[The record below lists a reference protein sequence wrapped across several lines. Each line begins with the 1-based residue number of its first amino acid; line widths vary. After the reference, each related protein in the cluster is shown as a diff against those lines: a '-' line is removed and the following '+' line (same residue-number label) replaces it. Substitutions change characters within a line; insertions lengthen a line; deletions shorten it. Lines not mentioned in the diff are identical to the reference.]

1 MKNMNEDHTRRILNI
16 IREGKDTESSKLI
29 TEQEEE
35 MLAPTDEMMPDDFE
49 TAEVEVED
57 ESAGED
63 RDLDEGEL
71 REEEDKFRQTVHNRV
86 KFNKFKLYPASQNV
100 EWGGEFTDSR
110 MEWNYSLDDSRG
122 VYMTSELLQLDDDTL
137 DVIKKLVGYYK
148 AWSDDWATRIAE
160 EYNNKIRDDENVEDD
175 GETAKDEYEGL
186 FEPGDDLPEIDALA

>member
-16 IREGKDTESSKLI
+16 IREGKDTEASKLI

-35 MLAPTDEMMPDDFE
+35 MLAPTDEMIPDDFE

-63 RDLDEGEL
+63 RDLDMDEL
-71 REEEDKFRQTVHNRV
+71 KEEEDKFRQTVHNRV

>member
-1 MKNMNEDHTRRILNI
+1 MR
-16 IREGKDTESSKLI
+16 G
-29 TEQEEE
+29 E
-35 MLAPTDEMMPDDFE
+35 MSPDEMMPDDLE

-137 DVIKKLVGYYK
+137 EVIKKLVGYYK

-160 EYNNKIRDDENVEDD
+160 EYNNKIRDNEDSEDD
-175 GETAKDEYEGL
+175 GETDKDEYCL
-186 FEPGDDLPEIDALA
+186 LYTSDAADE

>member
-16 IREGKDTESSKLI
+16 IREGKDTEASKLI
-29 TEQEEE
+29 TEQEET
-35 MLAPTDEMMPDDFE
+35 LAPTDEMMPDDFE

-57 ESAGED
+57 EAAGED
-63 RDLDEGEL
+63 RDLDESEL

-86 KFNKFKLYPASQNV
+86 KFNNFKLYPASQNV

-122 VYMTSELLQLDDDTL
+122 VYITSELLQLDDDTL

-160 EYNNKIRDDENVEDD
+160 EYNNKIRDNEDSEDD
-175 GETAKDEYEGL
+175 GETDKDEYEGL

>member
-1 MKNMNEDHTRRILNI
+1 MKHMNEDHTRRILNI
-16 IREGKDTESSKLI
+16 IREGKDTEASKLI

-63 RDLDEGEL
+63 RDLDTDEL
-71 REEEDKFRQTVHNRV
+71 KEEEDKFRQTVHNRV

-122 VYMTSELLQLDDDTL
+122 VYITSELLQLDDDTL

-160 EYNNKIRDDENVEDD
+160 EYNNKIRDNEDSEDD
-175 GETAKDEYEGL
+175 GETDKDEYEGL
-186 FEPGDDLPEIDALA
+186 FEPGDDLPELDALA

>member
-16 IREGKDTESSKLI
+16 IREGKDTEASKLI
-29 TEQEEE
+29 TEQEET
-35 MLAPTDEMMPDDFE
+35 LAPTDEMMPDDFE

-57 ESAGED
+57 EAAGED

-86 KFNKFKLYPASQNV
+86 KFNNFKLYPASQNV

-122 VYMTSELLQLDDDTL
+122 VYITSELLQLDDDTL

>member
-16 IREGKDTESSKLI
+16 IREGKDTEASKLI
-29 TEQEEE
+29 TEQEE

-63 RDLDEGEL
+63 RDLDTDEL
-71 REEEDKFRQTVHNRV
+71 KEEEDKFRQTVHNRV

-137 DVIKKLVGYYK
+137 EVIKKLVGYYK

-160 EYNNKIRDDENVEDD
+160 EYNNKIRDNEDSEDD
-175 GETAKDEYEGL
+175 GETDKDEYEGL

>member
-16 IREGKDTESSKLI
+16 IREGKDTEASKLI

-86 KFNKFKLYPASQNV
+86 KFNNFKLYPASQNV

-122 VYMTSELLQLDDDTL
+122 VYITSELLQLDDDTL

>member
-16 IREGKDTESSKLI
+16 IREGKDTEASKLI
-29 TEQEEE
+29 TEQEE

-57 ESAGED
+57 EAAGED
-63 RDLDEGEL
+63 RDLDESEL

-122 VYMTSELLQLDDDTL
+122 VYITSELLQLDDDTL

-160 EYNNKIRDDENVEDD
+160 EYNNKIRDNENVEDD

-186 FEPGDDLPEIDALA
+186 FEPGDDLPDEMPFA

>member
-16 IREGKDTESSKLI
+16 IREGKDTEASKLI
-29 TEQEEE
+29 TQQEEE

-63 RDLDEGEL
+63 RDLDTDEL
-71 REEEDKFRQTVHNRV
+71 KEEEDKFRQTVHNRV

-122 VYMTSELLQLDDDTL
+122 VYITSELLQLDDDTL

-160 EYNNKIRDDENVEDD
+160 EYNNKVRDEENTEDD
-175 GETAKDEYEGL
+175 GETAKDELGG
-186 FEPGDDLPEIDALA
+186 FELGDDLPDEEPFV

>member
-1 MKNMNEDHTRRILNI
+1 MKHMNEDHTRRILNI
-16 IREGKDTESSKLI
+16 IREGKDTEASKLI

-63 RDLDEGEL
+63 RDLDTDEL
-71 REEEDKFRQTVHNRV
+71 KEEEDKFRQTVHNRV

-160 EYNNKIRDDENVEDD
+160 EYNNKIRDNEDSEDD
-175 GETAKDEYEGL
+175 GETDKDEYEGL

>member
-1 MKNMNEDHTRRILNI
+1 MNEDHTRRILNI

-63 RDLDEGEL
+63 RDLDESEL

-122 VYMTSELLQLDDDTL
+122 VYITSELLQLDDDTL

-160 EYNNKIRDDENVEDD
+160 EYNNKIRDEENTEDD

>member
-1 MKNMNEDHTRRILNI
+1 MNEDHTRRILNI
-16 IREGKDTESSKLI
+16 IREGKDTEASKLI
-29 TEQEEE
+29 TEQEE

-49 TAEVEVED
+49 TAEVEVDD

-137 DVIKKLVGYYK
+137 EVIKKLVGYYK

-160 EYNNKIRDDENVEDD
+160 EYNNKIRDNEDTEDD
-175 GETAKDEYEGL
+175 GETDKDEYEGL

>member
-1 MKNMNEDHTRRILNI
+1 MKHMNEDHTRRILNI
-16 IREGKDTESSKLI
+16 IREGKDTEASKLI

-160 EYNNKIRDDENVEDD
+160 EYNNKIRDEENTEDD

>member
-16 IREGKDTESSKLI
+16 IREGKDTEASKLI

-63 RDLDEGEL
+63 RDLDTDEL
-71 REEEDKFRQTVHNRV
+71 KEEEDKFRQTVHNRV

-122 VYMTSELLQLDDDTL
+122 VYITSELLQLDDDTL

-160 EYNNKIRDDENVEDD
+160 EYNNKIRDNENTEDD

>member
-16 IREGKDTESSKLI
+16 IREGKDTEASKLI
-29 TEQEEE
+29 TEQEET
-35 MLAPTDEMMPDDFE
+35 LAPTDEMMPDDFE

-160 EYNNKIRDDENVEDD
+160 EYNNKIRDNENVEDD

>member
-1 MKNMNEDHTRRILNI
+1 MKHMNEDHTRRILNI

-63 RDLDEGEL
+63 RDLDTDEL
-71 REEEDKFRQTVHNRV
+71 KEEEDKFRQTVHNRV

-160 EYNNKIRDDENVEDD
+160 EYNNKVRDEENKEDD
-175 GETAKDEYEGL
+175 GETAKDELGG
-186 FEPGDDLPEIDALA
+186 FELGDDLPDEEPFV

>member
-16 IREGKDTESSKLI
+16 IREGKDTEASKLI

-63 RDLDEGEL
+63 RDLDMDEL
-71 REEEDKFRQTVHNRV
+71 KEEEDKFRQTVHNRV

-122 VYMTSELLQLDDDTL
+122 VYITSELLQLDDDTL

-160 EYNNKIRDDENVEDD
+160 EYNNKIRDNEDSEDD
-175 GETAKDEYEGL
+175 GETAKDGIEG

>member
-1 MKNMNEDHTRRILNI
+1 MKHMNEDHTRRILNI
-16 IREGKDTESSKLI
+16 IREGKDTEASKLI

-63 RDLDEGEL
+63 RDLDTDEL
-71 REEEDKFRQTVHNRV
+71 KEEEDKFRQTVHNRV

-160 EYNNKIRDDENVEDD
+160 EYNNKIRDNEDSEDD
-175 GETAKDEYEGL
+175 GETDKDEYEG
-186 FEPGDDLPEIDALA
+186 FEPGDDLPELDALA

>member
-16 IREGKDTESSKLI
+16 IREGKDTEASKLI
-29 TEQEEE
+29 TEQEE

-63 RDLDEGEL
+63 RDLDTDEL
-71 REEEDKFRQTVHNRV
+71 KEEEDKFRQTVHNRV

-160 EYNNKIRDDENVEDD
+160 EYNNKIRDNEDTEDD
-175 GETAKDEYEGL
+175 GETDKDEYEGL

>member
-1 MKNMNEDHTRRILNI
+1 MKHMNEDHTRRILNI
-16 IREGKDTESSKLI
+16 IREGKDTEASKLI

-57 ESAGED
+57 EAAGED
-63 RDLDEGEL
+63 RDLDESEL

-160 EYNNKIRDDENVEDD
+160 EYNNKIRDNENAEDD

>member
-1 MKNMNEDHTRRILNI
+1 MKHMNEDHTRRILNI
-16 IREGKDTESSKLI
+16 IREGKDTEASKLI

-57 ESAGED
+57 EAAGED
-63 RDLDEGEL
+63 RDLDTDEL
-71 REEEDKFRQTVHNRV
+71 KEEEDKFRQTVHNRV

-160 EYNNKIRDDENVEDD
+160 EYNNKIRDNENAEDD

>member
-1 MKNMNEDHTRRILNI
+1 MKHMNEDHTRRILNI
-16 IREGKDTESSKLI
+16 IREGKDTEASKLI

-63 RDLDEGEL
+63 RDLDTDEL
-71 REEEDKFRQTVHNRV
+71 KEEEDKFRQTVHNRV

-160 EYNNKIRDDENVEDD
+160 EYNNKIRDNENTEDD
-175 GETAKDEYEGL
+175 GETAKDEVEG
-186 FEPGDDLPEIDALA
+186 FEPGDDLPDEMPFA

>member
-16 IREGKDTESSKLI
+16 IREGKDTEASKLI
-29 TEQEEE
+29 TEQEET
-35 MLAPTDEMMPDDFE
+35 LAPTDEMMPDDFE

-122 VYMTSELLQLDDDTL
+122 VYITSELLQLDDDTL

-160 EYNNKIRDDENVEDD
+160 EYNNKIRDNENVEDD

>member
-16 IREGKDTESSKLI
+16 IREGKDTEASKLI
-29 TEQEEE
+29 TEQEET
-35 MLAPTDEMMPDDFE
+35 LAPTDEMMPDDFE

-57 ESAGED
+57 EAAGED
-63 RDLDEGEL
+63 RDLDESEL

-122 VYMTSELLQLDDDTL
+122 VYITSELLQLDDDTL

>member
-16 IREGKDTESSKLI
+16 IREGKDTEASKLI

-57 ESAGED
+57 EAAGED

-122 VYMTSELLQLDDDTL
+122 VYITSELLQLDDDTL

-160 EYNNKIRDDENVEDD
+160 EYNNKIRDDENTEDD
-175 GETAKDEYEGL
+175 GETAKDEYEG
-186 FEPGDDLPEIDALA
+186 FEPGDDLPDEMPFA

>member
-16 IREGKDTESSKLI
+16 IREGKDTEASKLI

-86 KFNKFKLYPASQNV
+86 KFNKFKLYPSSQNV

-160 EYNNKIRDDENVEDD
+160 EYNNKIRDNENAEDD
-175 GETAKDEYEGL
+175 GETAKDEYEG

>member
-1 MKNMNEDHTRRILNI
+1 MKHMNEDHTRRILNI

-63 RDLDEGEL
+63 RDLDTDEL
-71 REEEDKFRQTVHNRV
+71 KEEEDKFRQTVHNRV

-160 EYNNKIRDDENVEDD
+160 EYNNKIRDNEDSEDD
-175 GETAKDEYEGL
+175 GETDKDEYEGL
-186 FEPGDDLPEIDALA
+186 FEPGDDLPELDALA

>member
-16 IREGKDTESSKLI
+16 IREGKDTEASKLI
-29 TEQEEE
+29 TEQEE

-63 RDLDEGEL
+63 RDLDMDEL
-71 REEEDKFRQTVHNRV
+71 KEEEDKFRQTVHNRV

-122 VYMTSELLQLDDDTL
+122 VYITSELLQLDDDTL

-160 EYNNKIRDDENVEDD
+160 EYNNKIRDNEDSEDD
-175 GETAKDEYEGL
+175 GETDKDEYEGL

>member
-1 MKNMNEDHTRRILNI
+1 MKHMNEDHTRRILNI
-16 IREGKDTESSKLI
+16 IREGKDTEASKLI

-57 ESAGED
+57 EAAGED

-122 VYMTSELLQLDDDTL
+122 VYITSELLQLDDDTL

-160 EYNNKIRDDENVEDD
+160 EYNNKIRDNENVEDD
-175 GETAKDEYEGL
+175 GESAKDEYEGL

>member
-16 IREGKDTESSKLI
+16 IREGKDTEASKLI

-122 VYMTSELLQLDDDTL
+122 VYITSELLQLDDDTL

-160 EYNNKIRDDENVEDD
+160 EYNNKIRDNEDSEDD
-175 GETAKDEYEGL
+175 GETDKDEYEGL

>member
-16 IREGKDTESSKLI
+16 IREGKDTEASKLI

-35 MLAPTDEMMPDDFE
+35 MLAPTDEMIPDDFE

-57 ESAGED
+57 EAAGED

-122 VYMTSELLQLDDDTL
+122 VYITSELLQLDDDTL

-160 EYNNKIRDDENVEDD
+160 EYNNKIRDDENTEDD
-175 GETAKDEYEGL
+175 GETAKDEYEG
-186 FEPGDDLPEIDALA
+186 FEPGDDLPDEMPFA